1 MASAKSRVNRTP
13 RSRALSLA
21 SGLSVVLGLL
31 AGCGGED
38 AAEPRIPGT
47 EPRGP
52 GAKLHAPAAPRNEGL
67 VKRIDAALGAAA
79 RFLVGTQSEDGAWRS
94 ETYGCF
100 RDGPELTPHVLSCL
114 FFLPQGGETVRPAFD
129 RGASFMMKLVTK
141 DGQIDPGPR
150 GLNFPVFT
158 AGSASRVVV
167 LERKDEPHLRA
178 RAAWLAYLR
187 ERQLVEANGWKLTDL
202 RYGGWG
208 FSIDVPKL
216 PHVGGDAGRFYESNL
231 VATLFG
237 IAALRSAQVPHD
249 DPIYEKALV
258 FVTRC
263 QNFSDNPA
271 KGDPYYD
278 DGGFFFIPSDPTQNK
293 AGIAGTDK
301 RGRRR
306 FHSYGSMTADG
317 LRALIRCGV
326 PLTAPRVV
334 AARRWLE
341 VNFTVDQNPG
351 TFAPDREILRNSTY
365 FYYCW
370 SLAHAFLAL
379 GTDEAMTDKGSVRW
393 ADVLADALIRRQRP
407 DGTWRS
413 VYTDAKEDDPLVSTP
428 WAASALAICRGV
440 ITGQHVAIG
449 RPCVTEMPAPKAAE
463 KP

>member
-1 MASAKSRVNRTP
+1 MRVGVRRRVLCHVAP
-13 RSRALSLA
+13 LVFSVLALWA
-21 SGLSVVLGLL
+21 
-31 AGCGGED
+31 AGCGSDESD
-38 AAEPRIPGT
+38 RPDSP
-47 EPRGP
+47 
-52 GAKLHAPAAPRNEGL
+52 PAAPKASAEKKANGL
-67 VKRIDAALGAAA
+67 VGRIDASLARAAC
-79 RFLVGTQSEDGAWRS
+79 FLVSKQSEDGAWRS

-114 FFLPQGGETVRPAFD
+114 FFLPQGGESVRPAFD
-129 RGASFMMKLVTK
+129 KGASFLMGLVTK
-141 DGQIDPGPR
+141 DGKIDPGPR

-167 LERKDEPHLRA
+167 LEKKDEPHLRA

-187 ERQLVEANGWKLTDL
+187 ERQLVEANGWQFTSLS
-202 RYGGWG
+202 YGGWG

-237 IAALRSAQVPHD
+237 IAALRSAQVPQD
-249 DPIYEKALV
+249 DPTYEKALV

-278 DGGFFFIPSDPTQNK
+278 DGGFFFIPSDPAQNK

-301 RGRRR
+301 WGRRR

-317 LRALIRCGV
+317 LRALLRCGV
-326 PLTAPRVV
+326 PASAPRVV

-341 VNFTVDQNPG
+341 VNFTVDMNPG
-351 TFAPDREILRNSTY
+351 TFAPDRETLRNSTY

-370 SLAHAFLAL
+370 SLAHAFMAL
-379 GTDEAMTDKGSVRW
+379 GTDEAVTEKGGVRW
-393 ADVLADALIRRQRP
+393 AEALGEALVQRQRP
-407 DGTWRS
+407 DGTWRN
-413 VYTDAKEDDPLVSTP
+413 VYTDAKEDDPLVATP
-428 WAASALAICRGV
+428 WSASALAICRGV
-440 ITGQHVAIG
+440 ITGEHVAIG
-449 RPCVTEMPAPKAAE
+449 RPCVTEMAKPKVADE
-463 KP
+463 P